1 MRVLGMIGGTSWHS
15 TVIYYRTINELVG
28 ERKGT
33 HLNPPLILYS
43 LNVELMRAGDR
54 KKINESYLDISNK
67 LIDAG
72 AEAIIICANTP
83 HMVYDFVS
91 PKISVPIL
99 HIADAIAADAKNRQI
114 SNLGL
119 LGTRPTMKGNFISGP
134 LASKHAINTL
144 VPAEEDQ
151 ADVHAL
157 ISKELTQGKFT
168 NEGRS
173 FVKKEMDKLKAKG
186 ADGMILGCTEL
197 PMLLSPGDYDLPMI
211 DTTYVHAKM
220 AVDFILGE

>member
-15 TVIYYRTINELVG
+15 TVIYYKTINELVG
-28 ERKGT
+28 ERMGT

-54 KKINESYLDISNK
+54 EKINAAYLDISKK

-91 PKISVPIL
+91 PRISVPIL
-99 HIADAIAADAKNRQI
+99 HIADAIAEDAKNRQI

-119 LGTRPTMKGNFISGP
+119 LGTRPTMKGSFISGP
-134 LASKHAINTL
+134 LRSKHAIDTV
-144 VPAEEDQ
+144 VPSEEDQ
-151 ADVHAL
+151 GNVHAL
-157 ISKELTQGKFT
+157 ISEELTQGKFT
-168 NEGRS
+168 NDARS
-173 FVKKEMDKLKAKG
+173 FAKKEMDKLKRRG

-197 PMLLSPGDYDLPMI
+197 PMLLSPDDYDLPMI

-220 AVDFILGE
+220 AVEFILGK

>member
-15 TVIYYRTINELVG
+15 TVIYYKTINELVG

-54 KKINESYLDISNK
+54 EKINAAYLDISHK

-83 HMVYDFVS
+83 HMVYEFVS
-91 PKISVPIL
+91 PQISVPIL
-99 HIADAIAADAKNRQI
+99 HIADAIAEDAKSRQI
-114 SNLGL
+114 SKLGL
-119 LGTRPTMKGNFISGP
+119 LGTRPTMQGDFISGP
-134 LASKHAINTL
+134 LGTKHAINTL
-144 VPAEEDQ
+144 VPVEEDQ
-151 ADVHAL
+151 MNVHAL
-157 ISKELTQGKFT
+157 ISRELTQGKFT
-168 NEGRS
+168 DDARS
-173 FVKKEMDKLKAKG
+173 FTKKEMDKLKNRG

-197 PMLLSPGDYDLPMI
+197 PMLLSPEDYDLPMI

>member
-15 TVIYYRTINELVG
+15 TVIYYQTINRLVG

-33 HLNPPLILYS
+33 HLNPPLVLYS
-43 LNVELMRAGDR
+43 LNVELMRTGDR
-54 KKINESYLDISNK
+54 EKINAAYLDISNK

-99 HIADAIAADAKNRQI
+99 HIADAIAEDAKNRQI

-119 LGTRPTMKGNFISGP
+119 LGTRPTMKGDFISGP
-134 LASKHAINTL
+134 LRTRHSIDTL
-144 VPAEEDQ
+144 VPTVEDQ
-151 ADVHAL
+151 GHVHAL
-157 ISKELTQGKFT
+157 ISEELTQGKFT
-168 NEGRS
+168 DDARS
-173 FVKKEMDKLKAKG
+173 FTRKEMDKLKSRG

-197 PMLLSPGDYDLPMI
+197 PMLLSADDYDLPMI

-220 AVDFILGE
+220 AVDFILGK